1 VGVEVERI
9 IVLNGPNLNLLGERD
24 PGHYGSKTLDDIN
37 SGIASLAAELSV
49 EVAFFQSN
57 HEGDLIDRIH
67 AERNSCDGI
76 IINPGA
82 LTHYSYAIRDA
93 LDAVRIPVV
102 EVHLSDIYSREEWRR
117 TSVIEPV
124 VWLSIVGKG
133 PDGYLEALRRL
144 VEHLRSPEN
153 G

>member
-1 VGVEVERI
+1 MERI

>member
-1 VGVEVERI
+1 VERI

-49 EVAFFQSN
+49 EVVFFQSN

-124 VWLSIVGKG
+124 VWLSRFG
-133 PDGYLEALRRL
+133 
-144 VEHLRSPEN
+144 
-153 G
+153 